1 MATITR
7 SDFANR
13 LRERFGLTTAD
24 ALKLVDIVFD
34 EIRESL
40 IHGEEVKF
48 AGFGAEILS
57 TIMESRAFYKLKS
70 PVRRLG
76 AAFCPVPSAKKL
88 EENVFPTP
96 FSITDAAA
104 ELIKGV

>member
-13 LRERFGLTTAD
+13 LRERFGLTTSD

-40 IHGEEVKF
+40 INGEEVKF
-48 AGFGAEILS
+48 AGFGSFKILS
-57 TIMESRAFYKLKS
+57 KS
-70 PVRRLG
+70 QRMGRNPKTGAPAIITARRV
-76 AAFCPVPSAKKL
+76 ASFRPSNEFRQRVADKKST
-88 EENVFPTP
+88 EN
-96 FSITDAAA
+96 
-104 ELIKGV
+104 